1 MANINVSHSTWVL
14 VYDET
19 TKRVI
24 SIIEP
29 GLHTE
34 TEFKLVEF
42 PDRDDLEKYI
52 NDNGLIQDG
61 TVV

>member
-1 MANINVSHSTWVL
+1 MVNTNVSQSTWVL
-14 VYDET
+14 VYDES
-19 TKRVI
+19 TKQVI

-42 PDRDDLEKYI
+42 SDRDDLEKYI
-52 NDNGLIQDG
+52 NDNGLM
-61 TVV
+61 VNNNV